1 MSAVSQA
8 ASFSLSSFH
17 RHLSLMEINDFP
29 TVPVPFRAR
38 QNKKRGADRGSY
50 CPSNMAQP
58 HPLPLLT
65 HPNPPFT
72 GFFWEP
78 PLLSGLTQSH
88 LFSIVCNSNTC
99 LLDRTTWLAAH
110 CPYKAFCSLL
120 IGQREDGV
128 LQSSVPTSQVIFQV
142 RSPPPLTLPPPDP
155 HIHPNKELYKRGTAA
170 DSIQKTE
177 NFFEN
182 TSL

>member
-1 MSAVSQA
+1 MSAVSRA

-58 HPLPLLT
+58 HPLPLLSSL
-65 HPNPPFT
+65 HPPKPSLHR
-72 GFFWEP
+72 FFFGN

-88 LFSIVCNSNTC
+88 LFSIVSNSNTC

-110 CPYKAFCSLL
+110 CPYKAFCSLP

-142 RSPPPLTLPPPDP
+142 RSTPSPTPSP
-155 HIHPNKELYKRGTAA
+155 HPAPSPHTSHSTQYKPTRT
-170 DSIQKTE
+170 
-177 NFFEN
+177 
-182 TSL
+182 